1 MKRTIGNYLQ
11 LMRAPAVFTALSNI
25 FAAHII
31 LTQGEIVWPGLLL
44 LLGSSAALYSAGMA
58 LNDWFD
64 YDVDLLERP
73 GRPLPSGRIS
83 RHHALLF
90 GGLLL
95 ICGIGLAALA
105 GSRSFYLALG
115 IVTMVLVYD
124 GLLKRTVAGGL
135 AMGGCRYLNWLL
147 GFSLLPL
154 TEQSLLIP
162 IPIFIYIMAL
172 TLLSREEESA
182 KNKSI
187 VIFTAAGIL
196 LAALAVTGLGT
207 VAGTVAGWKITLIV
221 IGTGFLSYRL
231 WLTYRDFSPA
241 NIQATMKLLLFAIIP
256 LDALLVLVFG
266 PSWWALAVLLLL
278 LPGKLLARFMYIT

>member
-1 MKRTIGNYLQ
+1 MNRIIGNYLQ

-44 LLGSSAALYSAGMA
+44 LLGSSAALYSGGMT

-73 GRPLPSGRIS
+73 GRPLPSGRIA

-95 ICGIGLAALA
+95 ICGAGLAALA
-105 GSRSFYLALG
+105 GARSFYIALCIVLLVLIYNG
-115 IVTMVLVYD
+115 I
-124 GLLKRTVAGGL
+124 LKRSVAGGL
-135 AMGGCRYLNWLL
+135 VMGGCRYFNWLL

-154 TEQSLLIP
+154 TGQSLLIP
-162 IPIFIYIMAL
+162 LSIFLYIMAL

-182 KNKSI
+182 KNRSI
-187 VIFTAAGIL
+187 VIFTATGII
-196 LAALAVTGLGT
+196 LAALSIIGLGT
-207 VAGTVAGWKITLIV
+207 VAGTAASWKITLIV
-221 IGTGFLSYRL
+221 IGTGFLIYRL
-231 WLTYRDFSPA
+231 WLNYRNFSPA
-241 NIQATMKLLLFAIIP
+241 NIQATMKLLIFAIIP

-266 PSWWALAVLLLL
+266 PSWWALAVLPLL
-278 LPGKLLARFMYIT
+278 LPGKLLARIMYIT

>member
-1 MKRTIGNYLQ
+1 MTRTIGYYLQ

-25 FAAHII
+25 FAAHLIQ
-31 LTQGEIVWPGLLL
+31 TQGEIIWPDLLL
-44 LLGSSAALYSAGMA
+44 LLGSSAALYSGGMT

-64 YDVDLLERP
+64 YDTDLLERP

-95 ICGIGLAALA
+95 ICGAGLAALA
-105 GSRSFYLALG
+105 GTRSFYIALSIVLLILA
-115 IVTMVLVYD
+115 YD
-124 GLLKRTVAGGL
+124 GVLKRTVAGGL
-135 AMGGCRYLNWLL
+135 VMGGCRYFNWLL

-154 TEQSLLIP
+154 TGQSLLIP

-172 TLLSREEESA
+172 TLLSREEELA
-182 KNKSI
+182 KNRAI
-187 VIFTAAGIL
+187 VIFTATGIL
-196 LAALAVTGLGT
+196 LAALAIIGFGT
-207 VAGTVAGWKITLIV
+207 VAGNVPGWKAILIV
-221 IGTGFLSYRL
+221 IGTGYLSYRL
-231 WLTYRDFSPA
+231 WLTYGDFSPA

-278 LPGKLLARFMYIT
+278 LPGKLLARIMYIT

>member
-196 LAALAVTGLGT
+196 LATLAVTGLGT

-221 IGTGFLSYRL
+221 IGTGFLIYRL

>member
-64 YDVDLLERP
+64 YDVDLLDRP

-196 LAALAVTGLGT
+196 LATLAVTGLGT